1 MEAVI
6 FIGVQASGKSTFYR
20 QRFVDTHL
28 RLNLDMLRTRH
39 REAILLRACLAA
51 KQSFVVDNTN
61 PTRAERAKYITAAHE
76 AGFRV
81 IGYYFSAK
89 LKDALAR
96 NAQRT
101 GKQCVPEQGVRATYQ
116 RLELPRYDEGFDML
130 HYVQIADDGTFICQ
144 EWQVNDDEI

>member
-1 MEAVI
+1 MEAII
-6 FIGVQASGKSTFYR
+6 FIGIQGSGKSTFYR
-20 QRFVDTHL
+20 QQWADTHL

-39 REAILLRACLAA
+39 REAILLQACLVA

-61 PTRAERAKYITAAHE
+61 PTRVERAKYINAARA
-76 AGFRV
+76 AGFRI

-101 GKQCVPEQGVRATYQ
+101 GKQCVPEKGVRATYQ
-116 RLELPRYDEGFDML
+116 RLELPRYDEGFDAL
-130 HYVQIADDGTFICQ
+130 HYVRIADDGGFVCQ
-144 EWQVNDDEI
+144 EWREDV